1 MIEVKLARVSGL
13 SLEKAKKLPLL
24 RAEDLA
30 RADRYLRDTDKVLHL
45 VSAYFKRKYVG
56 EWTATESGKPVSKN
70 VFFSVSH
77 TDGAAL
83 LVLADRP
90 VGIDVERIRPA
101 DEGTRAF
108 VLSEKE
114 FAAIRTDKDF
124 FKVWTAKESL
134 VKAEGS
140 GFDRDPKDVPSLPF
154 RGAKDYKNET
164 YYSVQT
170 VVGDL
175 VISVTR
181 AGAKPFEWRIEEEIL

>member
-13 SLEKAKKLPLL
+13 SLEKAKKLPSL

-83 LVLADRP
+83 LVL
-90 VGIDVERIRPA
+90 
-101 DEGTRAF
+101 F
-108 VLSEKE
+108 L
-114 FAAIRTDKDF
+114 
-124 FKVWTAKESL
+124 L
-134 VKAEGS
+134 
-140 GFDRDPKDVPSLPF
+140 F
-154 RGAKDYKNET
+154 R
-164 YYSVQT
+164 
-170 VVGDL
+170 
-175 VISVTR
+175 
-181 AGAKPFEWRIEEEIL
+181 